1 MRSSG
6 SSIGVPRHER
16 ADDRT
21 ASLRDSARITPERI
35 AIDEAGRTWTYAELD
50 ARSDELAAALS
61 HGERVSTLTGN
72 SGEHVALMFACAKAG
87 AILHPISW
95 RLAPAEVAYQLDDA
109 EPGVLPRRGRA
120 PRAGRGSAGA
130 RARVQPS
137 QDLVCVD
144 STQSGRS
151 AGGRRPAAPDLHVRH
166 DREAEGRAAHA
177 RELLLDEPL
186 VRPRDRRRGPT
197 TSSCRCCRSST
208 AAAGTCS
215 RSSRGG
221 RARRSCS
228 SAASTRRA
236 HST

>member
-1 MRSSG
+1 MSEQT
-6 SSIGVPRHER
+6 IGRIC
-16 ADDRT
+16 
-21 ASLRDSARITPERI
+21 RDSARITPERI

-109 EPGVLPRRGRA
+109 DPAFFLVEDEHRELA
-120 PRAGRGSAGA
+120 EAALALAAGA
-130 RARVQPS
+130 TVARPR
-137 QDLVCVD
+137 LCGLH
-144 STQSGRS
+144 TKSGN

-186 VRPRDRRRGPT
+186 VRPRDRRAAPT

-236 HST
+236 RSS